1 MYSNSQFDRAH
12 DTGAVQADQSSVR
25 RMYEQAPY
33 PGLGAGLKDMGLF
46 LDPIRDELARRG
58 GVRFLD
64 AGCGTGHYLV
74 GVAKRHPD
82 WHCCGIDLSSA
93 SLDVAAKL
101 AELHGARIEVKRASY
116 LDPLPFDAKF
126 DVIAAL
132 GTVHHAADPLSAL
145 RNLRSALADDG
156 YMLFHVYG
164 LRLDREK
171 FDIKEMLDIFEP
183 DLCNIERRFAVYEA
197 LMRHRRR
204 HWLRRFAQMPLID
217 IYAAARNAVRNA
229 LRRARSVVWSP
240 PFTARYDAPTA
251 PWIDHF
257 CHPCERAYE
266 APEIYELIRAA
277 GFRIERNLGQGREFA
292 HLLPPEWRAE
302 FGYDSLPEECKARLS
317 ELLAFRGGSFRF
329 VLRKAD
335 T

>member
-1 MYSNSQFDRAH
+1 MYSNSQFDRARNE
-12 DTGAVQADQSSVR
+12 GAVQADQGSVR
-25 RMYEQAPY
+25 SMYEQAPY

-46 LDPIRDELARRG
+46 LDPIASELARRSN
-58 GVRFLD
+58 VRFLD

-82 WHCCGIDLSSA
+82 WHCSGIDLSAA
-93 SLDVAAKL
+93 SLDVAVKL

-116 LDPLPFDAKF
+116 LEPLPFDAKF
-126 DVIAAL
+126 DVISAL
-132 GTVHHAADPLSAL
+132 GTVHHAADPLAAML
-145 RNLRSALADDG
+145 NFRSALSDDG
-156 YMLFHVYG
+156 YLLFHVYG

-183 DLCNIERRFAVYEA
+183 DLGNVDRRFAVYDA
-197 LMRHRRR
+197 LMRHRQRNP
-204 HWLRRFAQMPLID
+204 LRRLAQMSLID

-229 LRRARSVVWSP
+229 MRRSRNIVWSP
-240 PFTARYDAPTA
+240 PFTARYDSPTA

-266 APEIYELIRAA
+266 VPEIYELIRAS

-292 HLLPPEWRAE
+292 QLVPPEWRDA
-302 FGYDSLPEECKARLS
+302 FGYDSLPDDRKARLS

-329 VLRKAD
+329 VLRKD
-335 T
+335 TA